1 LDVDIQDPV
10 EDYGQDCNFML
21 KIGKK
26 SQECWALVEKLKEL
40 WAILFWKVFE

>member
-1 LDVDIQDPV
+1 MGKDGEPDFQEEMDNDGWIRLDVDIQDPV

-26 SQECWALVEKLKEL
+26 SQEC
-40 WAILFWKVFE
+40 